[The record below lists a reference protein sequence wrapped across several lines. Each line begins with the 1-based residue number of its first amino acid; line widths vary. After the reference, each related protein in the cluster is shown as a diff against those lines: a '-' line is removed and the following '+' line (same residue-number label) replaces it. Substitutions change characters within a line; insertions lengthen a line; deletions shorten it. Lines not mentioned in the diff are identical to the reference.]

1 MTRAALLAAA
11 ALVAC
16 AAVRGSANPAP
27 KPVGVDIRGFA
38 FVPAEAAAGVG
49 DSVVWTNRDA
59 LPHTAT
65 ADSGA
70 WSSPE
75 LGGAS
80 RFVFVAKRPGR
91 FSYHCAAHPVMRGVL
106 VVRE

>member
-1 MTRAALLAAA
+1 MPLRSFVAGAAVL
-11 ALVAC
+11 AC
-16 AAVRGSANPAP
+16 ATAGVPRQGSARIVAI
-27 KPVGVDIRGFA
+27 DIRGFA
-38 FVPAEAAAGVG
+38 FVGAETTAVVD

-75 LGGAS
+75 LAGGS
-80 RFVFVAKRPGR
+80 RFVFVPKRAGR
-91 FSYHCAAHPVMRGVL
+91 YAYHCAAHPVMKGVL
-106 VVRE
+106 LVRE

>member
-1 MTRAALLAAA
+1 MRRGPILVLL

-16 AAVRGSANPAP
+16 AAAARGSGASRV
-27 KPVGVDIRGFA
+27 VGVDIRGFA
-38 FVPAEAAAGVG
+38 FVHAETAAAVN

-75 LGGAS
+75 LAGSA
-80 RFVFVAKRPGR
+80 RFVFVAKRAGR

>member
-1 MTRAALLAAA
+1 MRRSALLGVL

-16 AAVRGSANPAP
+16 AAAVRGPGASRV
-27 KPVGVDIRGFA
+27 VGVEIRGFA
-38 FVPAEAAAGVG
+38 FVPAGTAAAVN

-75 LGGAS
+75 LSAGS
-80 RFVFVAKRPGR
+80 RFVFVARRAGR